1 MPTTVKFRRAN
12 VSANNGFTGSAG
24 EITIDETNWNLRIH
38 DGTTAGG
45 HIVGGGGGGAVS
57 QIVAGSGISITP
69 SNGVGTVTINSTGG
83 SGGAFSGTLGNVS
96 ADPST
101 ETINFWC
108 TNFNIHYGYVDY
120 LGNPSRRVASF
131 QGDGNFAIYDVESGY
146 HQGYGGFGTAVF
158 SAETY
163 PTANASDHLRSDRN
177 DKENIVPT
185 AINGMDVVLKLQV
198 VDFKWREGLRENDG
212 ETHTGLIAQD
222 VKALV
227 PDAVWA
233 ITHPPYGDPAKPAY
247 KLNKAEIV
255 PSLIKAFQELKAEKD
270 SEIAALKAD
279 IQLLKS
285 KLGI

>member
-38 DGTTAGG
+38 DGATAGG
-45 HIVGGGGGGAVS
+45 HAVGGGAGGGVS
-57 QIVAGSGISITP
+57 RIVAGSGITLNP
-69 SNGVGTVTINSTGG
+69 SSGLGAVTINSTGG
-83 SGGAFSGTLGNVS
+83 AGAFSGTLGNVS
-96 ADPST
+96 ADPVS

-108 TNFNIHYGYVDY
+108 TNFNIHYGRTDY

-146 HQGYGGFGTAVF
+146 HQGYGGFGTSIF

-163 PTANASDHLRSDRN
+163 PTASPSDHLRSDRN
-177 DKENIVPT
+177 DKENITPT
-185 AINGMDVVLKLQV
+185 ILNGMNVILNLQV
-198 VDFKWREGLRENDG
+198 VDFKWRDGLRENDG
-212 ETHTGLIAQD
+212 EMHTGLIAQD
-222 VKALV
+222 VKPLV

-233 ITHPPYGDPAKPAY
+233 ITHPPYGDPAKPSY
-247 KLNKAEIV
+247 RLNKAEIV

-270 SEIAALKAD
+270 SEIAALQAD
-279 IQLLKS
+279 IQILKT